1 MSKLVQMVY
10 ISRAN
15 IPVASDYFL
24 HQDEGTDDMPAHLKT
39 SPPGCSLNSPILV

>member
-24 HQDEGTDDMPAHLKT
+24 HQDEDIEDMPHPDDEPAGVQLQ
-39 SPPGCSLNSPILV
+39 